1 MRARWLSHVVDFLAF
16 YILDNKLKLFNR
28 RRRTADLLPSCTLA
42 LFPSSSLRRVGHAMQ
57 PDVMRSVFAPLNNL
71 FQESAALQRRWRH
84 ALLRDVI
91 KNIGRFA
98 FPDTRHTYMRASDGA
113 VPT

>member
-1 MRARWLSHVVDFLAF
+1 MRACWLSHAVDFIAF

-57 PDVMRSVFAPLNNL
+57 PDVMSSVFAPLNDL

-98 FPDTRHTYMRASDGA
+98 FPDTRHTYIRASDGA
-113 VPT
+113 APT